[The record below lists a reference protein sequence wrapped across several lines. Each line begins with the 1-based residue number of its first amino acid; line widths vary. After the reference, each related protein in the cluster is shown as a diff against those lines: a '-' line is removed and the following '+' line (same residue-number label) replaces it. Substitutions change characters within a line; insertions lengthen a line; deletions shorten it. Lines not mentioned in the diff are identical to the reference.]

1 MKFLN
6 KINISKKNIVEPNET
21 LDDEYKDKFINRI
34 FFTDCEIIDFIVNT
48 KESEKDWMVIE
59 LNEKL

>member
-1 MKFLN
+1 MN